1 MKKGFQSIAVV
12 EVAYI
17 RRRLS
22 KENVTVVLIVNRK
35 VSSLRQGRMVERDTT
50 ALVNY
55 VKLSIKLCRYKLLFC
70 VYNILSD
77 SRSTSSYR
85 VGVF

>member
-17 RRRLS
+17 RRRIS
-22 KENVTVVLIVNRK
+22 KENVRVVLIVNRK
-35 VSSLRQGRMVERDTT
+35 VSSLRQDRRVERDAT

-55 VKLSIKLCRYKLLFC
+55 VKLSIQLGGYKLLFC
-70 VYNILSD
+70 VYITAPFFFILNCTLD
-77 SRSTSSYR
+77 M
-85 VGVF
+85 